1 MHVVSP
7 LRPLRRAHLQCLFTT
22 LQVRGYL
29 AGGALFAPALPHVI
43 DLVQRLPW
51 ELSLLLGAGRC
62 VAEVATLLGSAT
74 LVLQACTLGASLAS
88 RHSSGGTFWSILLP
102 ASRWE
107 WRQLVSTSVVRLL
120 LLPVVG
126 LLSVHY
132 MCLWGLLPASAG
144 CKMALLVQSCMPSAQ
159 NLVLMVNLKAETQ
172 AMAPVMAQLLF
183 RQYVLAVVPTTV
195 WISVFLSYVG
205 MHPL

>member
-1 MHVVSP
+1 MCTK
-7 LRPLRRAHLQCLFTT
+7 RR
-22 LQVRGYL
+22 VRGRP
-29 AGGALFAPALPHVI
+29 AGGALFTPALPHVI

-74 LVLQACTLGASLAS
+74 LVLQACTLGTSLVPRQS
-88 RHSSGGTFWSILLP
+88 NGGTFWTMLLP

-107 WRQLVSTSVVRLL
+107 WKQLVSTAVVRLL
-120 LLPVVG
+120 LMPVVG

-144 CKMALLVQSCMPSAQ
+144 CKMAVLVQSCMPSAQ
-159 NLVLMVNLKAETQ
+159 NLVLMVNLKEETQ
-172 AMAPVMAQLLF
+172 VMAPMMAQLLF

-195 WISVFLSYVG
+195 WISVFMSYVG
-205 MHPL
+205 MHAL